1 MAKKPLLNQNA
12 SLPPTLVLSTF
23 LLEQKRTFVTS
34 KLKEYG
40 LVRKEYFDKSL
51 GHKKSDFKLKKLFG
65 RRYRLAT
72 ATLTDLEINE
82 LFDTIQTL
90 IVLKED
96 KTKLIQQNPSINEN
110 NSIKSVKPGFSF
122 FNFIILLTSL
132 GALGGGGYVA
142 YTTYETNLEYAIT
155 IGAIAVSYGL
165 LSLLIINLYRLIKR
179 LR

>member
-23 LLEQKRTFVTS
+23 LLEQKRTFVAS

-51 GHKKSDFKLKKLFG
+51 GHNKNDFKLKKLFG
-65 RRYRLAT
+65 KRYRLVT
-72 ATLTDLEINE
+72 ATLTDLEIHE

-96 KTKLIQQNPSINEN
+96 KTTLIQKTPSTNDT
-110 NSIKSVKPGFSF
+110 NSIHSNKPGFSL
-122 FNFIILLTSL
+122 FNFIILLTTLS
-132 GALGGGGYVA
+132 ALGGAGYVA
-142 YTTYETNLEYAIT
+142 FTSYEANPEYAIT

>member
-34 KLKEYG
+34 KLIEYG

-51 GHKKSDFKLKKLFG
+51 GHKKNDFKLKKLFG

-72 ATLTDLEINE
+72 ATLTDVEINE

-96 KTKLIQQNPSINEN
+96 TAKPLQNNPLGDEKNTIKT
-110 NSIKSVKPGFSF
+110 KPGFSF
-122 FNFIILLTSL
+122 LNFIIFLTSL

-155 IGAIAVSYGL
+155 IGAIALSYAL
-165 LSLLIINLYRLIKR
+165 LSLSIINVYRLIKR